1 MIKSRHDILKDLY
14 KDIETIQ
21 RKSHFNQRTI
31 LDDFCT
37 IAMGSHHNMLYTLRK
52 VPVPNCYK
60 KQFDYFE
67 KEYESIVKKY
77 DKYEGVFDDFVVLLC
92 KLTQAMTENPADY
105 LGEIYMLSNSN
116 SKCNGQFFTPHH
128 VCGFM
133 GKLVYGTKE
142 SFETTIKENG
152 YLGFNDP
159 ACGSGALAIGFNSLV
174 DEYGI
179 KNPDI
184 KILYY
189 LNDIDF
195 TCIKMAFLNMTLMG
209 LSARLEWGDALFD
222 DGTHMIYDTPCLQ
235 IALRMGYFQSS
246 KKEKSKETNVV
257 INESIREQLN
267 KQMEL
272 F

>member
-1 MIKSRHDILKDLY
+1 MLGDAYEYLIAQSADDAGKKGGEFYTPHKIVELIVDIL
-14 KDIETIQ
+14 Q
-21 RKSHFNQRTI
+21 
-31 LDDFCT
+31 
-37 IAMGSHHNMLYTLRK
+37 
-52 VPVPNCYK
+52 PN
-60 KQFDYFE
+60 E
-67 KEYESIVKKY
+67 GESIY
-77 DKYEGVFDDFVVLLC
+77 
-92 KLTQAMTENPADY
+92 
-105 LGEIYMLSNSN
+105 
-116 SKCNGQFFTPHH
+116 
-128 VCGFM
+128 
-133 GKLVYGTKE
+133 
-142 SFETTIKENG
+142 
-152 YLGFNDP
+152 DP